1 MCGFVGFL
9 DRQNLANPLNT
20 LERMSREIQRRGPD
34 DSDVWQEESLKF
46 YVSFR
51 RLAILDLTEAG
62 RQPMLS
68 KSGRYVICFNGEIY
82 NHLEIR
88 DSLLKDFNYTNWI
101 GGSDTE
107 TLLAAIEH
115 YGLIDALNMSVG
127 MFALSLFDKKTQEL
141 SLARDRFGEKP
152 LYYGWTGKSFVFG
165 SELGAIKKIDN
176 FSNNLSD
183 QAVSYFLN
191 YSYVPSNLS
200 IYEGIFK
207 VDAGEI
213 IIIDVRNNSIK
224 EKKRFW
230 DLEKEFL
237 NSKTS
242 KFSSYQEGIETL
254 EEGLRESL
262 RIQMIAD
269 VPLGSFLSGGIDSS
283 LITALMQDISMNKV
297 KTFTIGFENKNYDE
311 SMHAERVAKH
321 LGTEHTKIDVTENEA
336 LEVIPLLPNY
346 YSEPF
351 ADSSQ
356 IPTFLVSKIAKE
368 KVTVALSGDGGDELF
383 GGYTRYLWGE
393 RIWNKISVI
402 PFPIRKL
409 IGKGIQLTPESI
421 FLGIEGLLSKSGKAD
436 GVSFLNDKA
445 KKLSRRLTY
454 IHSDRQLYNSLATQ
468 WNSLDSLLASNLESS
483 AFIDQFY
490 FKELSFIENMMLWDI
505 SSYLKED
512 ILTKVDRAAMSN
524 SLETRAPFLDHRLAK
539 IAFRFDE
546 SMLINNK
553 TGKMPLRSILD
564 KYVPKNITERP
575 KAGFGIPVGIWI
587 KDQLRDWAESY
598 LNENLIKSQGILNY
612 SYVQKIWLQHLKGNQ
627 DHTVRLW
634 NILMLSSWLEDS

>member
-9 DRQNLANPLNT
+9 DRQNLENPLNT
-20 LERMSREIQRRGPD
+20 LDRMSKVIQHRGPD
-34 DSDVWQEESLKF
+34 DSDIWQDERLKF

-88 DSLLKDFNYTNWI
+88 ESLLKDFDYSNWI
-101 GGSDTE
+101 GSSDSE

-115 YGLIDALNMSVG
+115 YGLVDALNMSVG

-165 SELGAIKKIDN
+165 SEIGSIKKFDN

-200 IYEGIFK
+200 IYEGILK
-207 VDAGEI
+207 VDAAEI
-213 IIIDVRNNSIK
+213 IIIDLRNNCIK
-224 EKKRFW
+224 EKKKFW
-230 DLEKEFL
+230 DLEREFL

-242 KFSSYQEGIETL
+242 KFSSYQEGIEIL

-269 VPLGSFLSGGIDSS
+269 VPLGAFLSGGIDSS
-283 LITALMQDISMNKV
+283 LITALMQDMSMDKV

-311 SMHAERVAKH
+311 SKHAGRVAKH

-393 RIWNKISVI
+393 KIWNKISVI

-468 WNSLDSLLASNLESS
+468 WNSLDSLLASNSESS
-483 AFIDQFY
+483 AFIDQSY

-546 SMLINNK
+546 SMLINNR

-575 KAGFGIPVGIWI
+575 KAGFGIPVGIWMR
-587 KDQLRDWAESY
+587 DQLRDWAESY
-598 LNENLIKSQGILNY
+598 LNENLIKAQGILNY
-612 SYVQKIWLQHLKGNQ
+612 GYVQKIWSQHLKGNQ

-634 NILMLSSWLEDS
+634 NILMLSSWLEDN